1 MPDPDVDT
9 RLIEEVSG
17 FADELSGLLTAVFP
31 DLEVD
36 FTALVSTGSSTLVI
50 IEQAPPTGLTLCVD
64 RKPLLALSTT
74 YRCAWDHVGE
84 YLAIEESTIG
94 VALVG
99 TEEPLFRYDFSRTSD
114 GKVPGA
120 HLNVH
125 GHRDELVFAL
135 TQSGRRQRGK
145 SRSYS
150 MEKGKIPRLANL
162 HLPLGGPRFRP
173 SLEDVVEMV
182 VREFGLDTTKDWQR
196 AIRAGRARWREKQLS
211 AAVRDD
217 PETAAG
223 VLRHLGYEVSWS
235 GEEAPPARRDER
247 VLAL

>member
-1 MPDPDVDT
+1 MPDPDLDN
-9 RLIEEVSG
+9 RLKEEVSG
-17 FADELSGLLTAVFP
+17 FADELSELLTGVFP
-31 DLEVD
+31 GLSVE
-36 FTALVSTGSSTLVI
+36 FSALAATGASTLVI
-50 IEQAPPTGLTLCVD
+50 IEQMPRDGLPLCVD
-64 RKPLLALSTT
+64 GQPLLSLSTT
-74 YRCAWDHVGE
+74 YRCAWDHAGE
-84 YLAIEESTIG
+84 YLAIQESTIA
-94 VALVG
+94 VALIG
-99 TEEPLFRYDFSRTSD
+99 AEEPLFRYDFMRTCD
-114 GKVPGA
+114 GKVPCA

-145 SRSYS
+145 SRAYS

-173 SLEDVVEMV
+173 SLEDVVEII

-196 AIRAGRARWREKQLS
+196 AIREGRARWREKQLS

-223 VLRHLGYEVSWS
+223 VLRHLGYDVTWS
-235 GEEAPPARRDER
+235 VEKAPPARRDER

>member
-1 MPDPDVDT
+1 MPDPDVDN
-9 RLIEEVSG
+9 RLKEEVSG

-31 DLEVD
+31 GLSAEFSAV
-36 FTALVSTGSSTLVI
+36 AATGESTLVL
-50 IEQAPPTGLTLCVD
+50 IEQMPRDGLLLCVD
-64 RKPLLALSTT
+64 GQPLLSLSAT
-74 YRCAWDHVGE
+74 YRCAWDHAGE
-84 YLAIEESTIG
+84 YLAIHESTIA

-99 TEEPLFRYDFSRTSD
+99 SEEPLFRYDFNRTGD

-135 TQSGRRQRGK
+135 IQSGRRQRGK
-145 SRSYS
+145 SRAYS

-173 SLEDVVEMV
+173 SLEDVVEIV
-182 VREFGLDTTKDWQR
+182 VREFGLDTTDDWER
-196 AIRAGRARWREKQLS
+196 AIQEGRARWRAKQLS

-217 PETAAG
+217 PETAA
-223 VLRHLGYEVSWS
+223 VALRQLGYEVTWS
-235 GEEAPPARRDER
+235 AGKAPPARRDKR
-247 VLAL
+247 VLAI